1 MIISN
6 FTYIIHHQTE
16 ERTLMANRETPI
28 SALGSDITPVGSFFV
43 RSHFPVPSVDR
54 SSWRLSVTGD
64 VGQAQEFSYADL
76 RKMPQRTVRVTMECA
91 GNGRTGF
98 TEVAP
103 GEVRWGP
110 GAVSTASWT
119 GVPLSLLL
127 QRAGVKNGANQVI
140 AEGADEGPE
149 PGSTKTMNFSRRL
162 SLEKAMSDG
171 TILALKMNGKVL
183 QTEHGAPARLIVP
196 GWYAMASV
204 KWVKAL
210 RVLSGE
216 PFSVFF
222 NDTKYVYVKE
232 KDGQEVREPVTELRV
247 KALITEPLDGESAP
261 VGSQLIIRGK
271 AWSGASNIVGVQI
284 DLGEGWEDAEVD
296 PQTGGRYAWTGW
308 RKKWVP
314 KSKGS
319 VTIAVRAADHTGSV
333 QPLEPMPNKYQYGY
347 NAVHRI
353 RIDVV

>member
-1 MIISN
+1 MIFILA
-6 FTYIIHHQTE
+6 YIIHRQTAT

-28 SALGSDITPVGSFFV
+28 SALGADITPIGSFFV
-43 RSHFPVPSVDR
+43 RSHFPVPTVDR
-54 SSWRLSVTGD
+54 SGWRLSVGGD
-64 VGQAQEFSYADL
+64 VDEAQEFSYAAL

-98 TEVAP
+98 KEVAE
-103 GEVRWGP
+103 GELRWGI

-119 GVPLSLLL
+119 GVPLSLILEK
-127 QRAGVKNGANQVI
+127 AGIKKGANQIV

-149 PGSTKTMNFSRRL
+149 PESTKTMNFMRRL
-162 SLEKAMSDG
+162 SIDKAMAEG
-171 TILALKMNGKVL
+171 TILALKMNGEDL
-183 QTEHGAPARLIVP
+183 QTQHGAPARLIVP

-204 KWVKAL
+204 KWVKAI

-232 KDGQEVREPVTELRV
+232 KDGREVREPVTELRV
-247 KALITEPLDGESAP
+247 KALITTPLDGESTP
-261 VGSQLIIRGK
+261 VGRPLIIRGK
-271 AWSGASNIVGVQI
+271 AWSGASHIIGVQI
-284 DLGEGWEDAEVD
+284 DFGEGWEDADVD

-314 KSKGS
+314 QSKGS
-319 VTIAVRAADHTGSV
+319 VTIAARATDQTGSV

-353 RIDVV
+353 CIDVA